1 MNARMRKALAAT
13 GLALTTAVVLAGCS
27 TGGDGGGADQELD
40 LAPAVAG
47 EIESGVLDGITLV
60 YAGNGGITQ
69 EGQDTA
75 IWQPFGEESG
85 AIVEQDAFE
94 LTKLRAMVD
103 SGNVDWN
110 MVVSSAIE
118 VERYCGELYEEIDPE
133 KVDLSKV
140 PEGTL
145 AGDCMV
151 PNIFY
156 GYVVAYNADTYGD
169 NAPQTAADFFDTKKF
184 PGKRGVP
191 VTPWMEAPAVEF
203 AMVANDA
210 DFENLAPEDF
220 TAGLEAYS
228 SLGSDLVPWTSGAQ
242 SQQQLESGEVDMA
255 LVWSG
260 RGYGAANAGAPIVPM
275 WGEWV
280 IAVDGIAVPKGSA
293 NVDASFAA
301 INYMLGA
308 DQQAASS
315 ELTSYAPV
323 NVDAKPEVSEP
334 LTDWLVSDH
343 LDTGH
348 AVSIDYWVE
357 NWDQFSAE
365 WTDWVAG
372 S

>member
-1 MNARMRKALAAT
+1 MKKRMAAT
-13 GLALTTAVVLAGCS
+13 GLALVTAVALAGCAS
-27 TGGDGGGADQELD
+27 NAGGEAGEDLD

-47 EIESGVLDGITLV
+47 EIESGALDGITLV
-60 YAGNGGITQ
+60 YAGNGGIAQ
-69 EGQDTA
+69 EGLEKA
-75 IWQPFGEESG
+75 VWEPFSEESG

-94 LTKLRAMVD
+94 LSKLRAMVD

-110 MVVSSAIE
+110 MVVSSSIE
-118 VERYCGELYEEIDPE
+118 VERFCGDLYEEIDPD
-133 KVDLSKV
+133 KVDLSQV

-156 GYVVAYNADTYGD
+156 GYTVAYNEDVYGD
-169 NAPQTAADFFDTKKF
+169 NAPQTAADFFDTEKF

-203 AMVANDA
+203 AMLANGA
-210 DFENLAPEDF
+210 DFDALTPEDF

-228 SLGSDLVPWTSGAQ
+228 SLGDDLIPWTSGAQ

-275 WGEWV
+275 WGDWV
-280 IAVDGIAVPKGSA
+280 LAIDGIAVPKGSA
-293 NVDASFAA
+293 NLDATFAA

-308 DQQAASS
+308 DQQAAQS
-315 ELTSYAPV
+315 EQTSYAPV
-323 NVDAKPEVSEP
+323 NVNSEPTVSEP
-334 LTDWLVSDH
+334 LTDWLVTSH

-357 NWDQFSAE
+357 NWDAFSDE
-365 WTDWVAG
+365 WTEWVAG

>member
-1 MNARMRKALAAT
+1 MTSHKSRWSAVS
-13 GLALTTAVVLAGCS
+13 GLALVAAVALAGCS
-27 TGGDGGGADQELD
+27 AGGAAPEQELD
-40 LAPAVAG
+40 LEPAVAG
-47 EIESGVLDGITLV
+47 EIAEGALDGITLV
-60 YAGNGGITQ
+60 YAGNGGNIQ
-69 EGQDTA
+69 EGQEKA
-75 IWQPFGEESG
+75 IWEPFSEESG

-118 VERYCGELYEEIDPE
+118 VERFCGDLYEEIDTE

-140 PEGTL
+140 PDGLL

-151 PNIFY
+151 PNVFY
-156 GYVVAYNADTYGD
+156 GYVVAYNSEVYGD
-169 NAPQTAADFFDTKKF
+169 NPPQTAADFFDTEKF

-203 AMVANDA
+203 AMVANGA
-210 DFENLAPEDF
+210 DFDALEPEDF

-260 RGYGAANAGAPIVPM
+260 RGFGAANAGAPIAPM

-280 IAVDGIAVPKGSA
+280 VAVDGIAVPKGSA
-293 NVDASFAA
+293 DVDASFAA
-301 INYMLGA
+301 INYLLGA
-308 DQQAASS
+308 DQQAAAS

-323 NVDAKPEVSEP
+323 NVDAKPTVEEP

-348 AVSIDYWVE
+348 TVSIDYWVE
-357 NWDQFSAE
+357 NWDQFSSE